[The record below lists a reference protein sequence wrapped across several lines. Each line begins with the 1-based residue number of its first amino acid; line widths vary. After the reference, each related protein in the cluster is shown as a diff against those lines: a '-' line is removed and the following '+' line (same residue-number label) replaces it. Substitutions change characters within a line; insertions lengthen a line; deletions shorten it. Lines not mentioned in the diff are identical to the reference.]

1 MKSLKDCFTLRNGVK
16 IPCVGFGTWIKNDG
30 EIEFDSVKEAL
41 NCGYRHIDTAT
52 SYGNEGAVGKA
63 VKESGIPREE
73 IFVTTKLWNPDQGYD
88 TTLRAFEKSIKLLD
102 MDYVDLYLIHW
113 PRPQGHKDD
122 YQEINLQTWRAFEK
136 LYKEGR
142 IRAIGVSNFKPHHLQ
157 PLMDKAEVLPMVNQI
172 EFHVSHLQEETV
184 EFCKKNDILV
194 EAWGPLARGKIM
206 DVESVQAMSQK
217 YNKSIAQI
225 SLRWILQKGI
235 LPLPK
240 SVTPSR
246 IQENAQLFDFT
257 LTDEDMKILD
267 GIEGCVG
274 TGMDPDQVKF

>member
-1 MKSLKDCFTLRNGVK
+1 MKSLKDCYTLRNGVK

-30 EIEFDSVKEAL
+30 QVELDSVKEAL
-41 NCGYRHIDTAT
+41 ACGYRHIDTAT
-52 SYGNEGAVGKA
+52 SYGNEAAVGRAIRK
-63 VKESGIPREE
+63 SGIPREE

-113 PRPQGHKDD
+113 PRPQGHKED

-136 LYKEGR
+136 LYKEGL
-142 IRAIGVSNFKPHHLQ
+142 IRSIGVSNFKPHHLQ
-157 PLMDKAEVLPMVNQI
+157 PLMDKAEIMPMVNQI
-172 EFHVSHLQEETV
+172 EFHVSQLQEETV
-184 EFCKKNDILV
+184 DFCKKNDILV

-217 YNKSIAQI
+217 YNKTIAQI

-246 IQENAQLFDFT
+246 IQENAQLFDFE
-257 LTDEDMKILD
+257 LTDGDMKILD
-267 GIEGCVG
+267 SIEGCEG
-274 TGMDPDQVKF
+274 TGMDPDKVKF